1 MTHGRDAE
9 LRERYVSG
17 VRTEVAIARIR
28 ADVAA
33 AHAELAQAGAI
44 HAAGGAASGRIPGVD
59 LFVISP
65 AGIRV
70 QDVAP
75 ENLVL
80 CDFDGSIVE
89 GTPGSEGRPSGE
101 HVLHAHV
108 YAAQPDVAGIVSSAS
123 PFASGW
129 AVRGEEIPC
138 VLSSIAEQFG
148 GAVPIAPGDDDDD
161 AGRAVAKLLDE
172 TRPRA
177 ILLRQRGV
185 LAVGSGVEQ
194 AVTLAAFTEEVA
206 RIVHLAR
213 AHGTPEPL
221 ASAVI
226 DRLYETRQPGSG
238 DAARPGAAASSPRT
252 SKSTTEYRSK
262 TKTSR

>member
-17 VRTEVAIARIR
+17 VRTEVAIARTR

-33 AHAELAQAGAI
+33 AHAELAQAGAM

-80 CDFDGSIVE
+80 CDFDGAIVE

-101 HVLHAHV
+101 HALHARV

-123 PFASGW
+123 PFASAW
-129 AVRGEEIPC
+129 AVRAEEIPC

-148 GAVPIAPGDDDDD
+148 GAVPLAPGEDDDD
-161 AGRAVAKLLDE
+161 AGRAVAKLLAE
-172 TRPRA
+172 THARA
-177 ILLRQRGV
+177 VLLRRRGV
-185 LAVGSGVEQ
+185 LAVGAGVEE
-194 AVTLAAFTEEVA
+194 AVTLAAFTEEIA

-213 AHGTPEPL
+213 EQGPVEPL
-221 ASAVI
+221 ASDVI
-226 DRLYETRQPGSG
+226 DRLYQTRQA
-238 DAARPGAAASSPRT
+238 DAAGAAGPRAAASSPRT